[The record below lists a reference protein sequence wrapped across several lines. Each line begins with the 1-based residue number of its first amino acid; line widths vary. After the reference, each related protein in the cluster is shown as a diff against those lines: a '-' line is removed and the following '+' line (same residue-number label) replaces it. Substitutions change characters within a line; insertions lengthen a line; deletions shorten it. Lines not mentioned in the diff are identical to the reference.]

1 MNSWLIWGGIFLAC
15 TVYGSFFEWFW
26 HKYWMHYPR
35 EPKEAFRGHTIVHH
49 GLYKGD
55 TSFFVEEELHAEHVL
70 LKPYA
75 LPALLA
81 MHLPFIY
88 LIDRFLLPHTAM
100 AFLVSTLAYFVVYEY
115 VHWNMHVPR
124 KQFIERFAW
133 FRFLRQHHKLH
144 HRYMQKNFCVLV
156 PLADWM
162 TGTMITD
169 RSLAK
174 QKAKREAAI
183 ASGESLSKKGVRS

>member
-1 MNSWLIWGGIFLAC
+1 MNPIIVQVGAVVAC
-15 TVYGSFFEWFW
+15 GVYGSFFEWFW

-55 TSFFVEEELHAEHVL
+55 DSFFVEEELHAEHVL

-75 LPALLA
+75 LPGLIAL
-81 MHLPFIY
+81 HLPIIY
-88 LIDRFLLPHTAM
+88 LIDRYWLPHTALTF
-100 AFLVSTLAYFVVYEY
+100 FLATLAYFVVYEFTHY
-115 VHWNMHVPR
+115 NMHVPR
-124 KQFIERFAW
+124 KQFVERFAW

-144 HRYMQKNFCVLV
+144 HRYMQKNFCVLI

-162 TGTMITD
+162 CGTMITEKT
-169 RSLAK
+169 LAK
-174 QKAKREAAI
+174 QKAAREAAI
-183 ASGESLSKKGVRS
+183 ASGQPLSKKPVRS